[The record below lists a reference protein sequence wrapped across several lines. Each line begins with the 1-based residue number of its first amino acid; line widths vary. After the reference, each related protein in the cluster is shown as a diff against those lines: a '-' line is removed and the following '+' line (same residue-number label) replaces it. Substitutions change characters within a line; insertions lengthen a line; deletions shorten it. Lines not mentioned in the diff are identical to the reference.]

1 MANPLG
7 MITTEELGDV
17 QTVFPTAVDVF
28 MNRERPIANVVGL
41 GMGVKWTKGVPTG
54 IPALLVL
61 VTQKMEKKQ
70 LYDNDIISPEFKGVE
85 TDVVRIGIPNAGG
98 NQPGT
103 GAQTLAKRVR
113 PAKGGY
119 SVGHYKITAGTI
131 GTCVYDILPGGSVSP
146 PKHGIGTPSKYYIL
160 SNNHVLANCN
170 NALIGDPILQPGPSD
185 SGTLPDDKIASLNR
199 FVPITFEPPTP
210 LAQHNNLVDAAVA
223 EGEFADLDREIYWNG
238 SIRGWKLKSKVS
250 VGSAVKKVGRTSNLS
265 SGKVTAIKAT
275 VDVSY
280 GGGLVARFKDQFVTT
295 NISAGG
301 DSGSLVTTLDNIAV
315 GLLFAGSTS
324 ATIVNPIESV
334 RSLLRVE
341 VAEQIL

>member
-17 QTVFPTAVDVF
+17 QNVFPNAVDVF
-28 MNRERPIANVVGL
+28 MNREKPIANVVGL
-41 GMGVKWTKGVPTG
+41 GMGIKWTKGMPTG

-61 VTQKMEKKQ
+61 VTQKLEKKQ

-85 TDVVRIGIPNAGG
+85 TDVLQIGIPYAGCD
-98 NQPGT
+98 QL
-103 GAQTLAKRVR
+103 GAGAETLEGRVR

-131 GTCVYDILPGGSVSP
+131 GTSVYDILPGGSVSP
-146 PKHGIGTPSKYYIL
+146 PQHGIGTPSKYYIL

-170 NALIGDPILQPGPSD
+170 DAQIGDPILQPGPYD
-185 SGTLPDDKIASLNR
+185 GGTPADKIASLSR

-210 LAQHNNLVDAAVA
+210 RAQHNNLVDAAVA

>member
-7 MITTEELGDV
+7 VITTEELGVV
-17 QTVFPTAVDVF
+17 QNVFSTAVDVF
-28 MNRERPIANVVGL
+28 MNREKPIANVVGL
-41 GMGVKWTKGVPTG
+41 GMGIKWTKGMATG

-61 VTQKMEKKQ
+61 VTQKLEKKQ
-70 LYDNDIISPEFKGVE
+70 LSDTDIISPEFKGVE
-85 TDVVRIGIPNAGG
+85 TDVLQIGIPYAGCD
-98 NQPGT
+98 QL
-103 GAQTLAKRVR
+103 GAGSETLERRVR

-131 GTCVYDILPGGSVSP
+131 GTCVYDILPSGSVSP
-146 PKHGIGTPSKYYIL
+146 PQHGIGIPSKYYIL

-170 NALIGDPILQPGPSD
+170 NAQIGDPILQPGPYD
-185 SGTLPDDKIASLNR
+185 GGTLPADQIASLSR

-210 LAQHNNLVDAAVA
+210 RVQHNNLVDAAVA

-265 SGKVTAIKAT
+265 SGKVTAIRAT

-295 NISAGG
+295 NISEAG